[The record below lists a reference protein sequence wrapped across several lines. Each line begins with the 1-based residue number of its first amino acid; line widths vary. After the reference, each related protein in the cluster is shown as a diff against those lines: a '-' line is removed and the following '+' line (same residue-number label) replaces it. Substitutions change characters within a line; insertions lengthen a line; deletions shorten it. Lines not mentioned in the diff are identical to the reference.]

1 MEHFE
6 IDLTKWFEKKFLERF
21 LELEWVIF
29 QADFIQSSN
38 SLLATYADK
47 EHVIDTSLNIRLQST
62 LIPFLPNSRNE

>member
-6 IDLTKWFEKKFLERF
+6 IDLTKWFEKKFLEQF

-47 EHVIDTSLNIRLQST
+47 EHVRDTSLNIRL
-62 LIPFLPNSRNE
+62 